1 MTAISGHTKQDV
13 VVALVDGDNFWT
25 KEGVIEGRDEEE
37 RLFDLVESVMDVSC
51 FFEFVYIVITRLA
64 IVDVR

>member
-1 MTAISGHTKQDV
+1 MTTISSYTKQDV

-37 RLFDLVESVMDVSC
+37 WFLDLVESVMDVSC